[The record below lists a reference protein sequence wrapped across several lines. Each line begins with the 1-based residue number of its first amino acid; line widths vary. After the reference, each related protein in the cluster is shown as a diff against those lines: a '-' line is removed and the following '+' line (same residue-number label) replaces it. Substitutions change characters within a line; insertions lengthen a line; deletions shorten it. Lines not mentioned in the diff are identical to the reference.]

1 MTDSTFEATVG
12 EGVPKDPMWVMES
25 SINLH
30 GQGAFEATEPNLI
43 LWGQF
48 ESIQYPGAGEVKKA
62 LQANLEKAQAIEQQ
76 QMEAQQGMVAPEEGV
91 PPEEAGGEQL
101 TPDILAQAFPDTD
114 PEMVKEAM
122 AQVAQEGGGGN
133 AVQVGS
139 PT

>member
-1 MTDSTFEATVG
+1 
-12 EGVPKDPMWVMES
+12 MES

-62 LQANLEKAQAIEQQ
+62 LQANLEKAQAMEQQ
-76 QMEAQQGMVAPEEGV
+76 QMEAQQGMAPEGEMS
-91 PPEEAGGEQL
+91 PEQELANADTVEEEPEQL
-101 TPDILAQAFPDTD
+101 TPDMLAQAFPDAD

-133 AVQVGS
+133 AVQIGS